1 MTPNKILLPINPL
14 KKHREETKR
23 AALSWQAID
32 VYNWLCVNGYFPE
45 SYVLPPCFQVDK
57 RPQMKEFFPIKTNPA
72 KTKNEYKPVRSECIN
87 VSLPRTEY
95 TDRVFGL
102 VHPEIHNDIAYHMAL
117 NWRMIVD
124 KMIPDDSQVA
134 SYTFP
139 MLIESSR
146 RGRIGRS
153 IYNFIEMERKDFLA
167 MAYKFGYV
175 AKTDIKSFY
184 PSIYTH
190 SISWAIHGKSWIRR
204 KENRNNYTLLGNKLD
219 KLFQSANDGCTNG
232 IPIGPVVSDII
243 AEIIASAVDVVLTKN
258 LKKARI
264 KCEIA
269 RYKDDYRILAR
280 SKSDA
285 NKIVKILQSD
295 LREYNL
301 DINSEK
307 TKILNVPDGLFR
319 EWVAKYYAFHPRVK
333 NKYKWTEFHKLYQ
346 SVLMLDK
353 ECQGTNL
360 INRFLSDMLKK
371 HIGWKGQS
379 PLRVIIAGH
388 ESEFISMLLMLAKRN
403 INSFPKV
410 LAIIESML
418 GDLSDKEKEQ
428 MVNRLEELLSL
439 LPCKEK
445 NQYLILWFGYFLVS
459 NKIDQYLSSE
469 LKKFLFPPTKSLFP
483 PTEHEDSILMTI
495 FENESYVFNECKE
508 FNLFVECEKT
518 AQKIT
523 MLEHLNIFENN
534 GNFDS

>member
-1 MTPNKILLPINPL
+1 MTPTKILLPINPL

-23 AALSWQAID
+23 AALSWQAVD

-45 SYVLPPCFQVDK
+45 NDVLPPCFQVDK
-57 RPQMKEFFPIKTNPA
+57 RPQMKEFFPAPK
-72 KTKNEYKPVRSECIN
+72 KPVRSECIN
-87 VSLPRTEY
+87 VSFPRTEY

-102 VHPEIHNDIAYHMAL
+102 IHPHIHNDIAYHMAK
-117 NWRMIVD
+117 NWPDIVD

-139 MLIESSR
+139 MLIESNR
-146 RGRIGRS
+146 RQRIGRS

-175 AKTDIKSFY
+175 ARTDIKNFY

-204 KENRNNYTLLGNKLD
+204 KVNRNNYALLGNKLD

-243 AEIIASAVDVVLTKN
+243 AEIIASAVDVVLTKK

-280 SKSDA
+280 SKSEA
-285 NKIVKILQSD
+285 NKIVKILQSA
-295 LREYNL
+295 LREYNM

-319 EWVAKYYAFHPRVK
+319 EWVAKYYAFHPEVK
-333 NKYKWTEFHKLYQ
+333 KKYKWTEFHTLYQ

-360 INRFLSDMLKK
+360 INRFLSDMLDMKR
-371 HIGWKGQS
+371 KGQS
-379 PLRVIIAGH
+379 PLRVITNNRRGDH
-388 ESEFISMLLMLAKRN
+388 KNEFISMLLMLAKRN

-418 GDLSDKEKEQ
+418 GGLSDKEKKRMVKHLEQ
-428 MVNRLEELLSL
+428 LLSL

-459 NKIDQYLSSE
+459 NKIDQYLSNG
-469 LKKFLFPPTKSLFP
+469 LKKSLFP
-483 PTEHEDSILMTI
+483 PTKHEDSILRTI
-495 FENESYVFNECKE
+495 FEKRSHVFNKCKE
-508 FNLFVECEKT
+508 FKLFVGCIKT
-518 AQKIT
+518 AKKIT
-523 MLEHLNIFENN
+523 MLEYLNVFEKNN